1 MRALVLVIL
10 ASVVLQSGC
19 STKTVYRNPDA
30 TPERW
35 ARDSSEC
42 ERDAGQNL
50 CRGERI
56 HAQFRDAKF
65 LRPLPHGSRLDED
78 ARIRLANNQD
88 PDTLLRAPGARG
100 ILKTLSM
107 ITVQRGVEN
116 RLCANSQ

>member
-1 MRALVLVIL
+1 MGEGQLRMRA
-10 ASVVLQSGC
+10 
-19 STKTVYRNPDA
+19 RRRPD
-30 TPERW
+30 
-35 ARDSSEC
+35 
-42 ERDAGQNL
+42 L

-88 PDTLLRAPGARG
+88 PDTLLRATGDGG

-107 ITVQRGVEN
+107 ILYSVASRTAFAQTPNDDLTLTQKMSRG
-116 RLCANSQ
+116 RLTGGTFTP